1 MNLTHRIM
9 PSAALQPYVAYYW
22 FFKTDHSS
30 VAMNILP
37 TWHSKWMF
45 YRGKSMIV
53 DGVGGGHET
62 GRVCGLYL
70 ISISVCVDDS
80 TDSFFVVFKPYAM
93 RLILGIPTD
102 ELFTRNLE
110 LSELGIT
117 ELDDLK
123 WRVLEART
131 NEEAVALVEEF
142 LLRRLAAV
150 NDFSNIRRIGAVCH
164 AIESSPDTNVGSLSD
179 VACLCQRQ
187 FRRIFTDYV
196 GASPKQILRMRRFLL
211 AAKELQNTT
220 ETTHVSEISARLGY
234 TDHSHFY
241 HEFHQ
246 ITGMSPTE
254 YVSHISQLRR
264 CELIKGY
271 NTYHGE

>member
-1 MNLTHRIM
+1 MNLTRRIM

-22 FFKTDHSS
+22 FFKADYSS
-30 VAMNILP
+30 VSMNILP
-37 TWHSKWMF
+37 TGCSKWMF

-53 DGVGGGHET
+53 DGVGGNCET
-62 GRVCGLYL
+62 ATVCGLYL
-70 ISISVCVDDS
+70 NSISVCVNES

-102 ELFTRNLE
+102 EFFMRNVE
-110 LSELGIT
+110 MSEIGIA

-123 WRVLEART
+123 WRVFEAQT
-131 NEEAVALVEEF
+131 DEEAVELVETF

-150 NDFSNIRRIGAVCH
+150 NDFSHARRISAACQ
-164 AIESSPDTNVGSLSD
+164 AIDGHPDINVGSLSD
-179 VACLCQRQ
+179 TACLCQRQ
-187 FRRIFTDYV
+187 FRRVFTDYV

-211 AAKELQNTT
+211 AAKELQRFSCDA
-220 ETTHVSEISARLGY
+220 HVSEIAARLGY

-254 YVSHISQLRR
+254 YVMHISQLRR

-271 NTYHGE
+271 NSYHGE